1 MARRGR
7 KKIVKTEQYSSPVI
21 NDVKNESIEIK
32 ETMLE
37 KTEARLE
44 NENNSGESFIK
55 VLGLGILIF
64 GIIVLLGILIIAI
77 ITRFAPRLD
86 KNMPIPIVSEI
97 PTTTNSKDIAIK
109 GYVDGANEVIVYVND
124 KLQRKPIKVSEDG
137 TYEYNYEMKNEGDY
151 KFQVATIRGFV
162 IRSRS
167 EKSPELISKYDTT
180 PPSKIVEFE
189 YDNESNS
196 SEYSLKGKAE
206 PNSLVVLKSG
216 DQTFTGR
223 ADSDGNFEIKD
234 IVLQKGDNEFV
245 VEIWDQSGNFVT
257 SDKKIMVKYES
268 GDLNGDGASTIAS
281 NGNGSTELPSSAG
294 VLEDALS
301 ALGLNNAIMYFG
313 IFCLALLGV
322 NMSIVA
328 LKLKRQKQSV

>member
-1 MARRGR
+1 MMARRGR
-7 KKIVKTEQYSSPVI
+7 KKIVKTEQYTSPVI
-21 NDVKNESIEIK
+21 NDTKNSTVEIR

-37 KTEARLE
+37 KTEPRLE
-44 NENNSGESFIK
+44 SENNTGESFIK

-64 GIIVLLGILIIAI
+64 GVIVLLGIFIIAI

-97 PTTTNSKDIAIK
+97 PTSTNSENITIK
-109 GYVDGANEVIVYVND
+109 GNVDGAKEVIVYVND
-124 KLQRKPIKVSEDG
+124 KLQRKPIKISEDG

-151 KFQVATIRGFV
+151 KFQVATVRGFI

-167 EKSPELISKYDTT
+167 EKSPELVSKYDTT

-189 YDNESNS
+189 YDSESSS
-196 SEYSLKGKAE
+196 SEYSLEGKAE
-206 PNSLVVLKSG
+206 PNSLIVLKSG

-223 ADSDGNFEIKD
+223 ADSEGNFEIKD

-257 SDKKIMVKYES
+257 ADKKILVKYEV
-268 GDLNGDGASTIAS
+268 GDLNGNGVSTTANNA
-281 NGNGSTELPSSAG
+281 NGTTELPSSAG
-294 VLEDALS
+294 ILEDALN
-301 ALGLNNAIMYFG
+301 ALGVNSVIMYFG
-313 IFCLALLGV
+313 IFCLALLGI
-322 NMSIVA
+322 NMTVVA
-328 LKLKRQKQSV
+328 LKLKRQK